1 MKSYFKL
8 LFQRAVVVSLCLLI
22 QVGVL
27 VFGVHYR
34 MLAAGPGDPAAW
46 LEAYRALYREQL
58 PRGVYE
64 TFVKIPWNRPD

>member
-27 VFGVHYR
+27 VFGVHY
-34 MLAAGPGDPAAW
+34 L
-46 LEAYRALYREQL
+46 
-58 PRGVYE
+58 
-64 TFVKIPWNRPD
+64 